1 MLEINSSN
9 IRQWSRFGSRAVY
22 GQALLDAAKDFPSV
36 VALSADLGNSSG
48 LDRFKATFPE
58 RFINVGIA
66 EQNLIGV
73 AAGIAKEGFN
83 AFASSFAPFIT
94 MRACE
99 QLRMNLGYMELNVKA
114 VGIGSGLVMG
124 FLGNSHFG
132 LEDIAITRAIPN
144 LTIVAPADCTEI
156 VKVVRAAAEFEGPM
170 YIRLTGGP
178 NNPPA
183 YQGDYDLKIG
193 RSIQMRDGKDVAIAA
208 TGSMVAASLTAA
220 ALLESDG
227 ISTAVFN
234 FHTLKPVDQDCLR
247 HLSSQYNL
255 IFAVEEHSVV
265 GGLFSAIT
273 ETLASDS
280 QRPLIHSVALPDAFG
295 KTADYGVLLDRY
307 HLTPEGIRARIL
319 SEVASDNVA

>member
-1 MLEINSSN
+1 MLEITPSN

-22 GQALLDAAKDFPSV
+22 GQALLDVAKDFPNV

-58 RFINVGIA
+58 RFVNVGIA

-94 MRACE
+94 MRASE
-99 QLRMNLGYMELNVKA
+99 QIRMNLGYMELNVKA

-132 LEDIAITRAIPN
+132 LEDVAVTRAIPN
-144 LTIVAPADCTEI
+144 LTIVSPADCTEI

-183 YQGDYDLKIG
+183 YQGDYDLTIG
-193 RSIQMRDGKDVAIAA
+193 QSIQMRDGKDVAIAA
-208 TGSMVAASLTAA
+208 TGSMVAASISAA
-220 ALLESDG
+220 TLLQSDG
-227 ISTAVFN
+227 ISTAVYN
-234 FHTLKPVDQDCLR
+234 FHTLKPIDQDCLL
-247 HLSSQYNL
+247 HMGGHYKS

-273 ETLASDS
+273 ETLASNP
-280 QRPLIHSVALPDAFG
+280 QRPPIHPVGLPDSFG
-295 KTADYGVLLDRY
+295 KTADYGVLLERY
-307 HLTPEGIRARIL
+307 GLTPEGIRARIL
-319 SEVASDNVA
+319 SEFASDKIA